1 MIEVSFSKQISN
13 LNSSS
18 VLPISV
24 YFAWLTYFQHTIGEK
39 ELQNNYK
46 ARSMSE
52 HWNDRYFPATNQRQ
66 QLLAV
71 WPIRILDQLR
81 QSSESW
87 CDTLQLLLTIDQ
99 RHLGSVIIIITL
111 GGEQRW
117 KLHGYRSSPDNITIT
132 SSFTDQSSVQIIKWW
147 QGDDTSADVGG
158 QWSRA
163 GPTLQW
169 FHSWH

>member
-99 RHLGSVIIIITL
+99 RHLRSVIIIITF
-111 GGEQRW
+111 GGGTKVKITQLQKFSRQ
-117 KLHGYRSSPDNITIT
+117 HHNHIIIHRSVIGPDHQVMTGWWHL
-132 SSFTDQSSVQIIKWW
+132 SRCWWSV
-147 QGDDTSADVGG
+147 V
-158 QWSRA
+158 
-163 GPTLQW
+163 
-169 FHSWH
+169 